1 MVDFTELSAMKRE
14 DLVALLSEKKKELMN
29 LRFQKSTQQLTN
41 TARVRV
47 VKKEVAKILTAINK
61 KEAA

>member
-41 TARVRV
+41 TARVRF

>member
-1 MVDFTELSAMKRE
+1 MVDFKELSEMKRE
-14 DLVALLSEKKKELMN
+14 DLITLLSEKKKELMH

-41 TARVRV
+41 TSVIRVA
-47 VKKEVAKILTAINK
+47 KKDVAKILTAINK

>member
-14 DLVALLSEKKKELMN
+14 DLIALLSEKKKELMN

-41 TARVRV
+41 TSRVRF

-61 KEAA
+61 KETA